1 MVTSFVRRFQWD
13 SSHPRFGAIGAT
25 SAEFFVFVA
34 LLDFRRHRRLRK
46 CQRQCVAIVGLDRAL
61 EQPILHLR
69 PHICPHVGPGEV
81 RGVRESEIDFE
92 DIVEA
97 QGAQPL
103 VVGDPETMSRNIAA
117 TLLPGRASPS
127 ARRGLEKPHLPEGDI
142 WPVWVHFSSSRVI
155 RPCVA
160 RL

>member
-1 MVTSFVRRFQWD
+1 MVTSLSPPLSVGLIASTLRGHW
-13 SSHPRFGAIGAT
+13 ST

-61 EQPILHLR
+61 EQPILHLC
-69 PHICPHVGPGEV
+69 PHICPHVGLGTV

-92 DIVEA
+92 DIVET

-103 VVGDPETMSRNIAA
+103 VVGDPKAMSRNIAA
-117 TLLPGRASPS
+117 TLRPGRASPRIS
-127 ARRGLEKPHLPEGDI
+127 ARRGLEKPHLPEGDFMGAWI
-142 WPVWVHFSSSRVI
+142 HFRV
-155 RPCVA
+155 
-160 RL
+160 